1 MLRITAVDTVVVVNL
16 ARLDLNLLVALD
28 ALLQQRSVT
37 RAAEQMGL
45 SQPAVSA
52 QLARLRRHFHD
63 DLLARAGN
71 QYRLTPLAI
80 QLKERVRVVLSGA
93 ERVFAAEPDFDRAS
107 STREFSVL
115 ISDYAV
121 ATLGSAVAGL
131 LAAEAPR
138 TRLRMISN
146 TTALVDD
153 AARTLV
159 GTDLMIIPHGF
170 VEDMPHRDLYRDEW
184 VCLVAADNDEVG
196 DALTVEQLATMPWV
210 VTYHGPTAYTPAVRQ
225 MRMSG
230 VEPHIQVVTE
240 TFLTVP
246 GLVRDTGRVALL
258 QRRLA
263 DRVPAE
269 LGVRVLPCPVEVS
282 PLVEA
287 MWWHPMH
294 DDDPEHR
301 YLRDLFVRATAV
313 MTGDEIHIDG
323 TDSPLRQK

>member
-1 MLRITAVDTVVVVNL
+1 
-16 ARLDLNLLVALD
+16 
-28 ALLQQRSVT
+28 
-37 RAAEQMGL
+37 
-45 SQPAVSA
+45 VSA
-52 QLARLRRHFHD
+52 QLGRLRRHFHD
-63 DLLARAGN
+63 ELLARAGN

-159 GTDLMIIPHGF
+159 STDLMIIPHGF
-170 VEDMPHRDLYRDEW
+170 VEDLPHRDLHRDEW
-184 VCLVAADNDEVG
+184 TCLVSADNDEVG
-196 DALTVEQLATMPWV
+196 EALGVEQLATMPWV
-210 VTYHGPTAYTPAVRQ
+210 VTYHGPTAYTPALRQ

-230 VEPHIQVVTE
+230 IEPHVQVITE

-246 GLVRDTGRVALL
+246 GLVRGTNRVALL

-263 DRVPAE
+263 DRIPAA
-269 LGVRVLPCPVEVS
+269 LGVRVMSCPFDVS

-287 MWWHPMH
+287 MWWHPMY

-301 YLRDLFVRATAV
+301 YLRDLVVRATAV
-313 MTGDEIHIDG
+313 MTGESAPIDG
-323 TDSPLRQK
+323 TDSPLREK

>member
-1 MLRITAVDTVVVVNL
+1 MPHITAVDTVVAVNL

-63 DLLARAGN
+63 ELLARAGN

-121 ATLGSAVAGL
+121 ATIGSAVAGL
-131 LAAEAPR
+131 LGAEAPR
-138 TRLRMISN
+138 TRLRMIAN

-159 GTDLMIIPHGF
+159 NTDLLIIPHGF
-170 VEDMPHRDLYRDEW
+170 VEDLPHRDLYRDEW
-184 VCLVAADNDEVG
+184 ACLVSAGNDEVG
-196 DALTVEQLATMPWV
+196 DVLTVEQLATMPWV

-225 MRMSG
+225 MRMTG

-246 GLVRDTGRVALL
+246 GLVRGTGRVALL

-301 YLRDLFVRATAV
+301 YLRDLFVRAAEA
-313 MTGDEIHIDG
+313 MNADEIHIDA